1 MASALTFSHFGEAF
15 NSAPSFIRTR
25 QSTPTIESGFVLMSR
40 LRLLARVLFP
50 FIPLASCAPPGFAE
64 CVSYSEAMKHIGAT
78 KCVTGKVLRV
88 KQGNAGVHF
97 F

>member
-1 MASALTFSHFGEAF
+1 MNCVGTTVLLILLTTCVAASDCLPIADARQHVGE
-15 NSAPSFIRTR
+15 
-25 QSTPTIESGFVLMSR
+25 
-40 LRLLARVLFP
+40 
-50 FIPLASCAPPGFAE
+50 
-64 CVSYSEAMKHIGAT
+64 T